1 MKLVFFQEGVV
12 DFFKLL
18 HHTFPMS
25 TPRVGRPR
33 TRIPA
38 PIEPENQRVGET
50 ITAFRNMAGMSQDE
64 LAGHLGMSRSYVA
77 QIEAGYRRLRNPHL
91 YAAAKTFNVP
101 ITAIKIP
108 EPEQQALLVPIA
120 A

>member
-1 MKLVFFQEGVV
+1 M
-12 DFFKLL
+12 
-18 HHTFPMS
+18 
-25 TPRVGRPR
+25 GRPR

-50 ITAFRNMAGMSQDE
+50 IAAFRSLAGMSQDT
-64 LAGHLGMSRSYVA
+64 LAHHLGMSRSYVA
-77 QIEAGYRRLRNPHL
+77 QIESGYKRLRNPHL

-108 EPEQQALLVPIA
+108 EPEQAAMLVPA

>member
-1 MKLVFFQEGVV
+1 
-12 DFFKLL
+12 
-18 HHTFPMS
+18 MS
-25 TPRVGRPR
+25 TATRGRPR

-50 ITAFRNMAGMSQDE
+50 LAAFRTMAGMSQEE

-77 QIEAGYRRLRNPHL
+77 QIESGYKRLQNRHL
-91 YAAAKTFNVP
+91 YAAARTFHIP